1 MGFGTGLWRTFGAAA
16 EAIRELPA
24 AVMVFDR
31 RDRLLSSNEEMAKL
45 FPELADL
52 LVAGT
57 RYEEIQRQM
66 ALELLP
72 KDTLYRVES
81 WVNDRLEWHARSGG
95 VLEQKLRGPRWV
107 LLVERATESGET
119 YCLYNDITDL
129 KRRESSRAMSH
140 HMTQMAQSFASLYRQ
155 LDVIVR
161 EAREGQE
168 RGSAH
173 RRAGGGQVAH
183 LPVGEGA
190 GWGEGAVQ
198 SLTGKLEAIAQV
210 QVLAPESLS
219 LNRIVG
225 EIVRKARGMLVGTVE
240 VEVIAGAGLW
250 PVLVDKAKL
259 AAALSELVKNAGEAM
274 TAGGRL
280 TVETANVRLGRDF
293 VSLRSGLTAGEYVRV
308 AVQDSGPGMTAELA
322 DRALNPFFTSKG
334 GQGHLGLG
342 LSAVYGFAGQSGGYV
357 EIEGGEGRGA
367 TVNLYFPRVEE
378 ITLETPEDEAAKDAA
393 PGGGVIRPAAGEG
406 RS

>member
-1 MGFGTGLWRTFGAAA
+1 M
-16 EAIRELPA
+16 
-24 AVMVFDR
+24 
-31 RDRLLSSNEEMAKL
+31 
-45 FPELADL
+45 
-52 LVAGT
+52 
-57 RYEEIQRQM
+57 
-66 ALELLP
+66 
-72 KDTLYRVES
+72 
-81 WVNDRLEWHARSGG
+81 
-95 VLEQKLRGPRWV
+95 
-107 LLVERATESGET
+107 VERATDSGET

-129 KRRESSRAMSH
+129 KRRESSRAMSS

-173 RRAGGGQVAH
+173 RRPGGQVAH
-183 LPVGEGA
+183 LQVGDGA

-225 EIVRKARGMLVGTVE
+225 EIVRKARGTLAGAVE

-250 PVLVDKAKL
+250 PVLVDKARF

-274 TAGGRL
+274 ASGGRL

-293 VSLRSGLTAGEYVRV
+293 VSLRSGMTAGEYVRI

-334 GQGHLGLG
+334 DQGHLGLG
-342 LSAVYGFAGQSGGYV
+342 LSAVYGFASQSGGYI
-357 EIEGGEGRGA
+357 EMEGGEGRGA
-367 TVNLYFPRVEE
+367 TVNLYFPRTEE
-378 ITLETPEDEAAKDAA
+378 VTLGTPEDEAAKDAA
-393 PGGGVIRPAAGEG
+393 PGGHVIRSAASKS